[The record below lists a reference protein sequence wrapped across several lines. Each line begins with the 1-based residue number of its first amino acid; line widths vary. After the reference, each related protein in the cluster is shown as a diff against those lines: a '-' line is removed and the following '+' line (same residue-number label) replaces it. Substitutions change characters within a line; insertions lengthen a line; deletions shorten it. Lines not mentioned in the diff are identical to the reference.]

1 MFYVIN
7 KDRIISVVIAIG
19 TVFTLFLMTTL
30 FGKMPEKV
38 LENVNRQQEVPVYS
52 DDVEFNNITNQE

>member
-38 LENVNRQQEVPVYS
+38 LENANKQQEIPVYS
-52 DDVEFNNITNQE
+52 DNVEFNNITNQE

>member
-30 FGKMPEKV
+30 FGNIPEKV

-52 DDVEFNNITNQE
+52 DDVEFNNITSQE

>member
-30 FGKMPEKV
+30 FGKIPEKV
-38 LENVNRQQEVPVYS
+38 LENANIQQEVPVYS
-52 DDVEFNNITNQE
+52 DDVEINNITNQE